1 MNEFDEQAAS
11 AESEFGLIDVVTAF
25 GEDKA
30 LVAGLAVLATVVGL
44 AVSLMLT
51 PVFTAR
57 TTLLPPQQGQG
68 GASAA
73 LASLG
78 ALAATTGLGAA
89 FKNSEELYVG
99 LLKTDSVANAV
110 IKRFKLQDRYEQKT
124 LVNTRKELADN
135 VRVSADRKSTLI
147 SIEADDKDPDFAA
160 QLANAYAEELR
171 TLMGRIAVT
180 EAQQRRTFFEG
191 QMGKAKDEFIK
202 AELAVKQAQEAG
214 GLFSVDAQTQTMI
227 GAAAQIRAQIVA
239 REVQLQAM
247 RAYAGPENAELRR
260 LLAELA
266 SLRTQLTKMEGGPV
280 DGAVKS
286 VDSRDALGNVRLYR
300 ELKYQEAIYT
310 AMLQQFQLAKADEAR
325 DAPLVQQIDVA
336 IPPDRKSKP
345 SRTLIVLGAA
355 LFGLSLGLAL
365 AFVRRVARKA
375 ANDPATADQWRALRA
390 AWSVRR
396 R

>member
-1 MNEFDEQAAS
+1 MNEFDEQAAP
-11 AESEFGLIDVVTAF
+11 AEPEFGLIDLVTAV
-25 GEDKA
+25 GEDKV
-30 LVAGLAVLATVVGL
+30 LVAGLAVLATVAGL

-57 TTLLPPQQGQG
+57 STLLPPQQGQG

-78 ALAATTGLGAA
+78 ALAATTGLGGA
-89 FKNSEELYVG
+89 FKTSEELYVG

-135 VRVSADRKSTLI
+135 VRVSSDRKSTLI
-147 SIEADDKDPDFAA
+147 SIEADDKDPEFAA

-202 AELAVKQAQEAG
+202 AELAVKQAQDTG

-266 SLRTQLTKMEGGPV
+266 SLRAQLTKMEGGPI

-286 VDSRDALGNVRLYR
+286 VDARDALGNVRLYR

-336 IPPDRKSKP
+336 TPPDRKSKP

-355 LFGLSLGLAL
+355 LLGLSLGLAL
-365 AFVRRVARKA
+365 AFVRRLARKA

-390 AWSVRR
+390 AWSMGRR
-396 R
+396 